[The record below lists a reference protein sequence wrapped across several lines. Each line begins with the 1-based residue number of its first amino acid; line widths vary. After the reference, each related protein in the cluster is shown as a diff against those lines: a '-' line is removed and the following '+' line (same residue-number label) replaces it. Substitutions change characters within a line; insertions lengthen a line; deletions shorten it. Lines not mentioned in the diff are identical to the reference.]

1 MYTLSGVSVGAG
13 ITVAP
18 ALVIARQKSDY
29 SKEELFAFDSES
41 EIDRFIKKSTQ
52 FAQKLRQIVNPAK
65 DTVRDLLG
73 AAAGFITSSD
83 NKTEVID
90 LINQGCSSCMAAR
103 TVLLGNLDAFYKHN
117 NDLKADKI
125 GRAHV

>member
-41 EIDRFIKKSTQ
+41 EIDRFIK
-52 FAQKLRQIVNPAK
+52 NPLSLH
-65 DTVRDLLG
+65 R
-73 AAAGFITSSD
+73 
-83 NKTEVID
+83 N
-90 LINQGCSSCMAAR
+90 CAR
-103 TVLLGNLDAFYKHN
+103 L
-117 NDLKADKI
+117 
-125 GRAHV
+125 